1 MSTSSASAALH
12 NANEFDKSVAKQAG
26 HEYAAA
32 PYSIAKKAAE
42 KPAPVDSAPSAEKEA
57 KDLATGIGWRIKQQ
71 RDLDSS
77 K

>member
-12 NANEFDKSVAKQAG
+12 SAEDFDKSVAKQSG

-42 KPAPVDSAPSAEKEA
+42 KPAAPASGPEK
-57 KDLATGIGWRIKQQ
+57 DMHDIATGIGWRIKQQ

>member
-42 KPAPVDSAPSAEKEA
+42 KPAAAPAPDREKDTR
-57 KDLATGIGWRIKQQ
+57 DLATGIGWRIKQQ
-71 RDLDSS
+71 QDLDSS